1 MGHTASDFADIR
13 KKKRAKVLMF
23 KTLYTMADEQVLR
36 GHMVYHT
43 TSNFADTQPLNP
55 QTVRSGWL
63 PEERQLQRPV
73 NGQSTKKRIEEAGA
87 IILDYVY
94 RGKDTEHI
102 ASPPVTS
109 AANEI

>member
-1 MGHTASDFADIR
+1 MTSPTSA
-13 KKKRAKVLMF
+13 KKKGKSLDELIVQDFVYNDRRASV
-23 KTLYTMADEQVLR
+23 ER
-36 GHMVYHT
+36 PHGIRH
-43 TSNFADTQPLNP
+43 QPLNP